1 MWHREVEQPMVAVR
15 VNHLE
20 SQVFLLIN
28 YIIMS
33 RRNTTQILEFENEM
47 RARFPDIFDILIR
60 IERLLQRNRVLS
72 NSVIIQNVRQN
83 LITTAQSLFVQWRDV
98 QENMRMRILY
108 VEAVRAM
115 GLLFENTH
123 PALEVYSDDVRDQA
137 NINMICELNNWI
149 LNNMPEPLVNENNY
163 SSDDGEYDINASHG
177 GRKRK
182 SRKTRKT
189 RK

>member
-1 MWHREVEQPMVAVR
+1 M
-15 VNHLE
+15 
-20 SQVFLLIN
+20 SQRNTIA
-28 YIIMS
+28 
-33 RRNTTQILEFENEM
+33 RRNTTQIREFDNEM
-47 RARFPDIFDILIR
+47 RNQFPDIFDILIR
-60 IERLLQRNRVLS
+60 IERLLQRNRVVS
-72 NSVIIQNVRQN
+72 NNEIIQNVRQN
-83 LITTAQSLFVQWRDV
+83 LIETAQNLFVIWRTA
-98 QENMRMRILY
+98 EYNMRVRILY

-149 LNNMPEPLVNENNY
+149 LNNRPPPLVVGDNDY
-163 SSDDGEYDINASHG
+163 SDDSDDEYDINASHG

-182 SRKTRKT
+182 SRKTRKS

>member
-1 MWHREVEQPMVAVR
+1 M
-15 VNHLE
+15 
-20 SQVFLLIN
+20 SQRNTIA
-28 YIIMS
+28 
-33 RRNTTQILEFENEM
+33 RRNTTQMREFENEM
-47 RARFPDIFDILIR
+47 VNQFPDIFDILIR
-60 IERLLQRNRVLS
+60 IERLLQRNRVVS
-72 NSVIIQNVRQN
+72 NNEIIQNVRQN
-83 LITTAQSLFVQWRDV
+83 LIETAQNLFVIWRTA
-98 QENMRMRILY
+98 EYNMRVRILY

-149 LNNMPEPLVNENNY
+149 LNNRPPPLVVGDNDY
-163 SSDDGEYDINASHG
+163 SDDSDDEYDINASHG

-182 SRKTRKT
+182 SRKTRKS

>member
-1 MWHREVEQPMVAVR
+1 M
-15 VNHLE
+15 
-20 SQVFLLIN
+20 SQRNTIA
-28 YIIMS
+28 
-33 RRNTTQILEFENEM
+33 RRNTAQIREFENEM
-47 RARFPDIFDILIR
+47 RNQFPDIFDILIR
-60 IERLLQRNRVLS
+60 IERLLQRNRVVS
-72 NSVIIQNVRQN
+72 NNEIIQNVRQN
-83 LITTAQSLFVQWRDV
+83 LIETAQSLFVIWRTA
-98 QENMRMRILY
+98 EYNMRVRILY

-149 LNNMPEPLVNENNY
+149 LNNQPQPLVVGDNDY
-163 SSDDGEYDINASHG
+163 SDDSDDEYDINASHG

-182 SRKTRKT
+182 SRKTRKS

>member
-1 MWHREVEQPMVAVR
+1 M
-15 VNHLE
+15 
-20 SQVFLLIN
+20 SQRNTIA
-28 YIIMS
+28 
-33 RRNTTQILEFENEM
+33 RRNTTQIREFDNEM
-47 RARFPDIFDILIR
+47 RNQFPDIFDILIR
-60 IERLLQRNRVLS
+60 IERLLQRNRVVS
-72 NSVIIQNVRQN
+72 NNEIIQNVRQN
-83 LITTAQSLFVQWRDV
+83 LIETAQNLFVIWRTA
-98 QENMRMRILY
+98 EYNMRVRILY

-149 LNNMPEPLVNENNY
+149 LNNQPQPLVVGDNDY
-163 SSDDGEYDINASHG
+163 SDDSDDEYDINASHG

-182 SRKTRKT
+182 SRKTRKS

>member
-1 MWHREVEQPMVAVR
+1 MV
-15 VNHLE
+15 N
-20 SQVFLLIN
+20 Q
-28 YIIMS
+28 
-33 RRNTTQILEFENEM
+33 
-47 RARFPDIFDILIR
+47 FPDIFDILIR
-60 IERLLQRNRVLS
+60 IERLLQRNRVVS
-72 NSVIIQNVRQN
+72 NNEIIQNVRQN
-83 LITTAQSLFVQWRDV
+83 LIETAQSLFVIWRTA
-98 QENMRMRILY
+98 EYNMRVRILY

-149 LNNMPEPLVNENNY
+149 LNNQPPPLVVGDNDY
-163 SSDDGEYDINASHG
+163 SDDSDDEYDINASHG

-182 SRKTRKT
+182 SRKTRKS

>member
-1 MWHREVEQPMVAVR
+1 M
-15 VNHLE
+15 
-20 SQVFLLIN
+20 SQRNTIA
-28 YIIMS
+28 
-33 RRNTTQILEFENEM
+33 RRNTTQIREFENEM
-47 RARFPDIFDILIR
+47 RNQFPDIFDILIR
-60 IERLLQRNRVLS
+60 IERLLQRNRVVS
-72 NSVIIQNVRQN
+72 NNEIIQNVRQN
-83 LITTAQSLFVQWRDV
+83 LIETAQSLFVIWRTA
-98 QENMRMRILY
+98 EYNMRVRILY

-149 LNNMPEPLVNENNY
+149 LNNQPPPLVIGDNDY
-163 SSDDGEYDINASHG
+163 SDDSDDEYDINASHG

-182 SRKTRKT
+182 SRKTRKS

>member
-1 MWHREVEQPMVAVR
+1 M
-15 VNHLE
+15 
-20 SQVFLLIN
+20 SQRNTIA
-28 YIIMS
+28 
-33 RRNTTQILEFENEM
+33 RRNTTQMREFENEM
-47 RARFPDIFDILIR
+47 VNQFPDIFDILIR
-60 IERLLQRNRVLS
+60 IERLLQRNRVVS
-72 NSVIIQNVRQN
+72 NNEIIQNVRQN
-83 LITTAQSLFVQWRDV
+83 LIETAQNLFVIWRTA
-98 QENMRMRILY
+98 EYNMRVRILY

-149 LNNMPEPLVNENNY
+149 LNNQPQPLVVGDNDY
-163 SSDDGEYDINASHG
+163 SDDSDDEYDINASHG

-182 SRKTRKT
+182 SRKTRKS